1 MRNSSSRAQ
10 RLTGTIKWYNR
21 KKGFGFVAP
30 DTGGADVFVHRSA
43 LQRSHQTHIAT
54 GDRITFNVEQ
64 REKGPAAVDVKAANG
79 ALPQSGQADDS
90 KQFAELGLISSL
102 QDAVRDAGYVQP
114 TPIQVQAIPDVLA
127 GRDLLGAAQTGTGK
141 TAAFALPILQRLSSA
156 PHLNST
162 NGKRSGRPVRTLV
175 LSPTREL
182 AIQISD
188 SFTTYGRYTK
198 LTNTVVYGGV
208 GKTPQIQALRRGVD
222 ILIATPGRLLDLMG
236 QGEVLLQHVEVFVL
250 DEADRML
257 DMGFIH
263 DVRRVVKALPKR
275 RQTLLFSATMPR
287 SIIEL
292 ASSILNNPIE
302 VSVTPE
308 QPTVEAI
315 EQAVYVVPKKKKQ
328 ALLERVLAD
337 SNVRR
342 ALVFT
347 RTKHGANRVVKNLVR
362 AGIRAEPIHGNKSQ
376 SARQRAL
383 KNFRT
388 GTTRVLVATD
398 VASRGIDVELI
409 SHVIQFDLPNEPET
423 YVHRIGRTGRAG
435 AGGIALAFCAEDERP
450 YLRDIEKLIKQ
461 RIPIIRNR
469 TH

>member
-1 MRNSSSRAQ
+1 
-10 RLTGTIKWYNR
+10 
-21 KKGFGFVAP
+21 
-30 DTGGADVFVHRSA
+30 
-43 LQRSHQTHIAT
+43 
-54 GDRITFNVEQ
+54 
-64 REKGPAAVDVKAANG
+64 
-79 ALPQSGQADDS
+79 
-90 KQFAELGLISSL
+90 
-102 QDAVRDAGYVQP
+102 
-114 TPIQVQAIPDVLA
+114 
-127 GRDLLGAAQTGTGK
+127 
-141 TAAFALPILQRLSSA
+141 
-156 PHLNST
+156 
-162 NGKRSGRPVRTLV
+162 VRTLV

-198 LTNTVVYGGV
+198 LTNTVIYGGV
-208 GKTPQIQALRRGVD
+208 GKNPQIQALRRGVD
-222 ILIATPGRLLDLMG
+222 ILVATPGRLLDLMG
-236 QGEVLLQHVEVFVL
+236 QGEVSLQHVEVFVL

-287 SIIEL
+287 PIVEL

-315 EQAVYVVPKKKKQ
+315 EQAVYFVAKKKKQ
-328 ALLERVLAD
+328 ALLERVLAGSD
-337 SNVRR
+337 VTR

-376 SARQRAL
+376 TARQRAL

-388 GTTRVLVATD
+388 STTRVLVATD
-398 VASRGIDVELI
+398 VASRGIDVEHI

-461 RIPIIRNR
+461 RVPIIRNR
-469 TH
+469 P